1 MIEALKIMIDN
12 YYNVLGKLGYI
23 RQRETNTLL
32 VLSFLWKFM
41 CYKSNGIT
49 KDEIK
54 KLSDMFE
61 CLIDNSC
68 LSINIPYEI
77 LPLVTPSS
85 HGGSSSE
92 LFIVVPDGNLPAE
105 DIDANKIYLVPRL
118 DEDGDPT
125 NVYVEY
131 FYTDNHWETLGES
144 NRISNESIDKLF
156 T

>member
-12 YYNVLGKLGYI
+12 YYNVLSKLGYA

-41 CYKSNGIT
+41 CYKSDNIT

-54 KLSDMFE
+54 KLNDMFE

-77 LPLVTPSS
+77 LPLVSPS
-85 HGGSSSE
+85 HESSGE
-92 LFIVVPDGNLPAE
+92 DLFIVVPDGNLPTE
-105 DIDANKIYLVPRL
+105 DIDTNKIYLVPRL
-118 DEDGDPT
+118 DENGDPT

-131 FYTDNHWETLGES
+131 FYTSNHWEALGES
-144 NRISNESIDKLF
+144 NNISTEDIDKLF
-156 T
+156 I